1 MQYLKLIIKPCT
13 LLFLLSFSTLFSEL
27 SQASEKQHFSLA
39 HIDQGIDL
47 DGQLSE
53 PHWQQAT
60 LVPLRYQNEPNE
72 KGTPPVKTDAY
83 IYEDG
88 NYLYVGLVAYDNDPS
103 QIRAALRDRDSLWS
117 DDNVALMID
126 TFNDERTGYEF
137 YVNPLGAQGDMRMT
151 DTDGWSEDPSWDAI
165 WDSAGQI
172 TEQGYVVEMRIPF
185 TALRF
190 PKNKA
195 DMTWGFALWRNY
207 PREVLYQLSN
217 VGFDRDVKCSFC
229 QFDKITGFNA
239 MEPSKNIQLTPTLTA
254 LRNDVKEAV
263 PGDWQNG
270 DIDTEAGLDL
280 RWGISQDAVI
290 NATIN
295 PDFSQVETDS
305 LELDVNTT
313 FSIYYAEKRPFFL
326 DGASY
331 FKSSLFELL
340 YTRTIAEPDLGAKIT
355 GKTDA
360 HSYAFLYADD
370 ENTSILLPTNQG
382 SGFANLAEKSKSS
395 IGRYQ
400 YDLGEQGTI
409 GVMSTHR
416 EANDY
421 HNTVLSVDGSY
432 WFNQTDS
439 VLYQVA
445 TSDTK
450 NSAFLVDNYGLE
462 NNQSDQA
469 YMLEFSR
476 EKRDYKLFASY
487 EDIGEDYRTDVG
499 YQAKVDYKKA
509 LLGGG
514 QTWYLDASE
523 MITEYSYNLDWDKT
537 WAQDGSLLEEEYEG
551 YIFLKGQ
558 LQSSLE
564 FGLIHRN
571 ESYYGNFYNQNIGY
585 IYGGFSPTKDL
596 RITLYSE
603 FGSKI
608 DYSNEQLGD
617 LFTIE
622 PELTWDINDHWQV
635 QLEHSYSRLD
645 NPQGDNVFTA
655 NLTDLRVY
663 YKFNMRSMLKLILQ
677 FEDID
682 RNQNAYYTNVNSIN
696 RDYGSQLVYSY
707 KINAQT
713 LFYLGY
719 SDKGYQDDSLKSVER
734 DQRTFFTKLS
744 YAWQL

>member
-1 MQYLKLIIKPCT
+1 MQYIKLIT
-13 LLFLLSFSTLFSEL
+13 LSVWVLAFALCSTFAHAA
-27 SQASEKQHFSLA
+27 QQQFSLA
-39 HIDQGIDL
+39 HIEQGIDL

-60 LVPLRYQNEPNE
+60 LIPLRYQNEPNE

-88 NYLYVGLVAYDNDPS
+88 NYLYLGFVAYDNDAS
-103 QIRAALRDRDSLWS
+103 QIRAALRDRDTLWS

-151 DTDGWSEDPSWDAI
+151 DTDGWTEDASWDAI

-172 TEQGYVVEMRIPF
+172 TDQGYTVEMRIPF

-195 DMTWGFALWRNY
+195 DMTWGVALWRNY
-207 PREVLYQLSN
+207 PRDVLYQLSN

-263 PGDWQNG
+263 PGDWKNG
-270 DIDTEAGLDL
+270 DIETEAGLDL

-313 FSIYYAEKRPFFL
+313 YSIYYAEKRPFFL

-340 YTRTIAEPDLGAKIT
+340 YTRTIAEPEIGAKIT

-360 HSYAFLYADD
+360 HSYAFMYADD
-370 ENTSILLPTNQG
+370 ENTSLFLPTNQG
-382 SGFANLAEKSKSS
+382 SGFANLAEKSKSAV
-395 IGRYQ
+395 GRYQ
-400 YDLGEQGTI
+400 YDIGEQGTI
-409 GVMSTHR
+409 GVMSSHR

-450 NSAFLVDNYGLE
+450 NSAFLTDNYGLE
-462 NNQSDQA
+462 KNQSDQA
-469 YMLEFSR
+469 YKLEFSR
-476 EKRDYKLFASY
+476 EKRGYKLLASY

-499 YQAKVDYKKA
+499 YQEKVDYKKA

-523 MITEYSYNLDWDKT
+523 MITEYSYNVDWDKT

-564 FGLIHRN
+564 FGLIHRH
-571 ESYYGNFYNQNIGY
+571 ESYKDDFYNQNIGF
-585 IYGGFSPTKDL
+585 IYGGFNPSKDL

-617 LFTIE
+617 LFTLE
-622 PELTWDINDHWQV
+622 PELTWDINAHWQL

-645 NPQGDNVFTA
+645 NPQGENVFTA
-655 NLTDLRVY
+655 NLTDLRIY

-682 RNQNAYYTNVNSIN
+682 RNQNAYYYAVNHIN

-719 SDKGYQDDSLKSVER
+719 SDKGYQDDSLKSIER
-734 DQRTFFTKLS
+734 GQRTFFTKLS

>member
-1 MQYLKLIIKPCT
+1 MQYNNLIIKT
-13 LLFLLSFSTLFSEL
+13 LLIICVLIFSADSMA
-27 SQASEKQHFSLA
+27 QKQHFTLA
-39 HIDQGIDL
+39 HIEQSIDL
-47 DGQLSE
+47 DGELSE
-53 PHWQQAT
+53 PHWQNAT
-60 LVPLRYQNEPNE
+60 LIPLIYQNEPNE
-72 KGTPPVKTDAY
+72 KGVPPVKTDAY
-83 IYEDG
+83 LYEDG
-88 NYLYVGLVAYDNDPS
+88 QYLYVAFMAYDDNPEN
-103 QIRAALRDRDSLWS
+103 IRAALRDRDTLWA

-151 DTDGWSEDPSWDAI
+151 DTDGWSEDPSWNTI

-172 TEQGYVVEMRIPF
+172 TNEGYVVEMRIPF

-195 DMTWGFALWRNY
+195 DMTWSIAVWRNY
-207 PREVLYQLSN
+207 PRDVMYQLAN

-239 MEPSKNIQLTPTLTA
+239 MEPSKNIQLTPTVTA
-254 LRNDVKEAV
+254 LRHDMKDTV
-263 PGDWQNG
+263 PGDWSNG

-295 PDFSQVETDS
+295 PDFSQVEADS

-313 FSIYYAEKRPFFL
+313 YSIYYAEKRPFFL

-340 YTRTIAEPDLGAKIT
+340 YTRTIAQPKIGAKIT
-355 GKTDA
+355 GKSDA
-360 HSYAFLYADD
+360 HSYAFMYADD

-382 SGFANLAEKSKSS
+382 SGFANLAEKSKSAV
-395 IGRYQ
+395 GRYQ
-400 YDLGEQGTI
+400 YDIGDKGTI
-409 GVMSTHR
+409 GVTTTHR
-416 EANDY
+416 EADNY
-421 HNTVLSVDGSY
+421 KNSVVSLDGSY

-439 VLYQVA
+439 ILYQIA
-445 TSDTK
+445 SSDSQ
-450 NSAFLVDNYGLE
+450 NSKYLVDFYDLE
-462 NNQSDQA
+462 EEQSDQA
-469 YMLEFSR
+469 YKVEFTR

-487 EDIGEDYRTDVG
+487 EDIGDDYRTDLG

-509 LLGGG
+509 LVGGG
-514 QTWYLDASE
+514 QSWYLDANNLV
-523 MITEYSYNLDWDKT
+523 TEYSYNLDWDKT
-537 WAQDGSLLEEEYEG
+537 WAQDGTLLEEEYEG
-551 YIFLKGQ
+551 YIYLKGQ
-558 LQSSLE
+558 MQSFLE
-564 FGLIHRN
+564 LGFIHRKEN
-571 ESYYGNFYNQNIGY
+571 YYDNFYNQNIGY
-585 IYGGFSPTKDL
+585 IWGGFKPTKN
-596 RITLYSE
+596 ITLNLYSE

-617 LFTIE
+617 QFIIE
-622 PELTWDINDHWQV
+622 PEMTWDINDHWQLQV
-635 QLEHSYSRLD
+635 EHSYNRLD
-645 NPQGDNVFTA
+645 NPQGENVFTA

-663 YKFNMRSMLKLILQ
+663 YKFNMRSMVKLILQ

-682 RNQNAYYTNVNSIN
+682 RNQDAYYYGISQLNKE
-696 RDYGSQLVYSY
+696 YGSQLVYSY

-713 LFYLGY
+713 LFFLGY
-719 SDKGYQDDSLKSVER
+719 SDKGFQNDGLKNLER

>member
-1 MQYLKLIIKPCT
+1 MQYKNLIIK
-13 LLFLLSFSTLFSEL
+13 TLFYIFVVYCS
-27 SQASEKQHFSLA
+27 SKAFAQKQHFDLA
-39 HIDQGIDL
+39 HLEQPIDL
-47 DGQLSE
+47 DGQLLE
-53 PHWQQAT
+53 PHWQDAT
-60 LVPLRYQNEPNE
+60 RIPLIYQNEPNE
-72 KGTPPVKTDAY
+72 KGSPPVKTDAY
-83 IYEDG
+83 LYEDG
-88 NYLYVGLVAYDNDPS
+88 SHLYVAFMAYDDNPEN
-103 QIRAALRDRDSLWS
+103 IRAALRDRDTLWT

-172 TEQGYVVEMRIPF
+172 TDQGYVVEMRIPF

-195 DMTWGFALWRNY
+195 DMTWSIALWRNF
-207 PREVLYQLSN
+207 PRDVMYQLSN

-254 LRNDVKEAV
+254 LRHDIKDAV
-263 PGDWQNG
+263 PGDWQSG
-270 DIDTEAGLDL
+270 DIDAEAGLDL
-280 RWGISQDAVI
+280 RWGISQDAVV

-295 PDFSQVETDS
+295 PDFSQVEADS

-313 FSIYYAEKRPFFL
+313 YSIYYAEKRPFFL

-340 YTRTIAEPDLGAKIT
+340 YTRTIAEPEVGAKIT

-360 HSYAFLYADD
+360 HSYAFMYADD

-382 SGFANLAEKSKSS
+382 SGFANLAEKSKSAV
-395 IGRYQ
+395 GRYQ
-400 YDLGEQGTI
+400 YDIGEQGTI
-409 GVMSTHR
+409 GVTTTHR
-416 EANDY
+416 EADNY
-421 HNTVLSVDGSY
+421 HNTVFSLDGSY
-432 WFNQTDS
+432 WFNQSDS

-445 TSDTK
+445 NSDSK
-450 NSAFLVDNYGLE
+450 NSQYLVENYGLE
-462 NNQSDQA
+462 SQQSDHA
-469 YMLEFSR
+469 FEVEFSR
-476 EKRDYKLFASY
+476 EKRDYKLLASY
-487 EDIGEDYRTDVG
+487 EDIGKDYRTDLG
-499 YQAKVDYKKA
+499 YQAQVDYKKVT
-509 LLGGG
+509 LGGG
-514 QTWYLDASE
+514 QSWYLDANE
-523 MITEYSYNLDWDKT
+523 MVTEYSYNVDWDKT

-551 YIFLKGQ
+551 YVFLKGQ
-558 LQSSLE
+558 MQSFLE
-564 FGLIHRN
+564 VGFVHRN
-571 ESYYGNFYNQNIGY
+571 ENYYNNFYNQNIGY
-585 IYGGFSPTKDL
+585 IWGGFNPSKD
-596 RITLYSE
+596 ITLNLYTE

-617 LFTIE
+617 LFTLE

-635 QLEHSYSRLD
+635 QLEHSYSRLN

-655 NLTDLRVY
+655 NLTDLRIY

-682 RNQNAYYTNVNSIN
+682 RNENAYYYAVDKIN

-719 SDKGYQDDSLKSVER
+719 SDKGYQDDSLKNIER

>member
-1 MQYLKLIIKPCT
+1 MQYQNQIIKT
-13 LLFLLSFSTLFSEL
+13 LFYVFVLYFSTHVFA
-27 SQASEKQHFSLA
+27 QKQHFNLA
-39 HIDQGIDL
+39 HLEQSIDL
-47 DGQLSE
+47 DGQLLES
-53 PHWQQAT
+53 HWQDAT
-60 LVPLRYQNEPNE
+60 FIPLIYQNEPNE
-72 KGTPPVKTDAY
+72 KGVPPVKTDAY
-83 IYEDG
+83 LYEDG
-88 NYLYVGLVAYDNDPS
+88 TFLYVAFIAYDDSPED
-103 QIRAALRDRDSLWS
+103 IRAALRDRDTLWT

-172 TEQGYVVEMRIPF
+172 TDQGYVVEMRIPF

-195 DMTWGFALWRNY
+195 DMTWSIALWRNF
-207 PREVLYQLSN
+207 PRDVMYQMSN

-254 LRNDVKEAV
+254 LRHDIKEVV

-270 DIDTEAGLDL
+270 DIDTEAGLDI

-313 FSIYYAEKRPFFL
+313 YSIYYAEKRPFFL

-340 YTRTIAEPDLGAKIT
+340 YTRTIAEPDVGAKIT

-360 HSYAFLYADD
+360 HSYAFMYADD

-382 SGFANLAEKSKSS
+382 SRFANLAEKSKSAV
-395 IGRYQ
+395 GRYQ
-400 YDLGEQGTI
+400 YDIGEQGTV
-409 GVMSTHR
+409 GVTTTHR
-416 EANDY
+416 EADNY
-421 HNTVLSVDGSY
+421 HNTVLSLDGSY

-439 VLYQVA
+439 VLYQIA
-445 TSDTK
+445 NSESK
-450 NSAFLVDNYGLE
+450 NSQYLVENYGLDSQ
-462 NNQSDQA
+462 QSDHA
-469 YMLEFSR
+469 YEIEFSR

-487 EDIGEDYRTDVG
+487 QDIGEDYRTDLG
-499 YQAKVDYKKA
+499 YQAQVDYKKVT
-509 LLGGG
+509 LGGG
-514 QTWYLDASE
+514 QSWYLDANE
-523 MITEYSYNLDWDKT
+523 LVTEYSYNVDWDKT

-551 YIFLKGQ
+551 YVFLKGQ
-558 LQSSLE
+558 MQSFLE
-564 FGLIHRN
+564 IGYVHRN
-571 ESYYGNFYNQNIGY
+571 ENYDDKFYNQNIGY
-585 IYGGFSPTKDL
+585 VWGGFKPSKD
-596 RITLYSE
+596 ITLNLYTE

-608 DYSNEQLGD
+608 DYSNEQIGD
-617 LFTIE
+617 LFTLE

-635 QLEHSYSRLD
+635 QLEHSFSRLN

-655 NLTDLRVY
+655 NLTDLRIY
-663 YKFNMRSMLKLILQ
+663 YKFNMRSMVKLILQ

-682 RNQNAYYTNVNSIN
+682 RNENAYYYAVDKIN

-719 SDKGYQDDSLKSVER
+719 SDKGYQDDSLKDIER

>member
-1 MQYLKLIIKPCT
+1 MFMQYIKLITSPVWVLAFALC
-13 LLFLLSFSTLFSEL
+13 STFAHAE
-27 SQASEKQHFSLA
+27 QQQFSLA
-39 HIDQGIDL
+39 HIGQGIDL
-47 DGQLSE
+47 DGELSE

-60 LVPLRYQNEPNE
+60 LIPLRYQNEPNE
-72 KGTPPVKTDAY
+72 KGIPPVKTDAY

-88 NYLYVGLVAYDNDPS
+88 NYLYLGFVAYDNDPS
-103 QIRAALRDRDSLWS
+103 QIRAALRDRDTLWS

-151 DTDGWSEDPSWDAI
+151 DTDGWTEDPSWDAI

-172 TEQGYVVEMRIPF
+172 TDKGYTVEMRIPF

-207 PREVLYQLSN
+207 PRDVLYQLSN

-270 DIDTEAGLDL
+270 DIETEAGLDL

-313 FSIYYAEKRPFFL
+313 YSIYYAEKRPFFL

-340 YTRTIAEPDLGAKIT
+340 YTRTIAEPEIGAKIT

-360 HSYAFLYADD
+360 HSYAFMYADD
-370 ENTSILLPTNQG
+370 ENTSLFLPTNQG
-382 SGFANLAEKSKSS
+382 SGFANLAEKSKSAV
-395 IGRYQ
+395 GRYQ
-400 YDLGEQGTI
+400 YDIGEQGTI

-450 NSAFLVDNYGLE
+450 NSAFLTDNYGLE
-462 NNQSDQA
+462 KNQSDQA
-469 YMLEFSR
+469 YKIEFAR
-476 EKRDYKLFASY
+476 EKRDYKLLASY

-499 YQAKVDYKKA
+499 YQGKVDYKKV

-523 MITEYSYNLDWDKT
+523 MITEYSYNVDWDKT

-571 ESYYGNFYNQNIGY
+571 ESYKDDFYNQNIGF
-585 IYGGFSPTKDL
+585 IYGGFNPSKDL

-617 LFTIE
+617 LFTLE
-622 PELTWDINDHWQV
+622 PELTWDINDHWQL

-645 NPQGDNVFTA
+645 NPQGENVFTA
-655 NLTDLRVY
+655 NLTDLRIY

-682 RNQNAYYTNVNSIN
+682 RNQNAYYFAVNHIN

-719 SDKGYQDDSLKSVER
+719 SDKGYQDDSLKSIER

>member
-1 MQYLKLIIKPCT
+1 MQYNNLIIKT
-13 LLFLLSFSTLFSEL
+13 LLIICVLIFSADSMA
-27 SQASEKQHFSLA
+27 QKQHFTLA
-39 HIDQGIDL
+39 HIEQSIDL
-47 DGQLSE
+47 DGELSE
-53 PHWQQAT
+53 PHWQNAT
-60 LVPLRYQNEPNE
+60 LIPLIYQNEPNE
-72 KGTPPVKTDAY
+72 KGVPPVKTDAY
-83 IYEDG
+83 LYEDG
-88 NYLYVGLVAYDNDPS
+88 QYLYVAFMAYDDNPEN
-103 QIRAALRDRDSLWS
+103 IRAALRDRDTLWA

-151 DTDGWSEDPSWDAI
+151 DTDGWSEDPSWNAI

-172 TEQGYVVEMRIPF
+172 TNEGYVVEMRIPF

-195 DMTWGFALWRNY
+195 DMTWSIAVWRNY
-207 PREVLYQLSN
+207 PRDVMYQLAN

-239 MEPSKNIQLTPTLTA
+239 MEPSKNIQLTPTVTA
-254 LRNDVKEAV
+254 LRHDMKDTV
-263 PGDWQNG
+263 PGDWSNG

-295 PDFSQVETDS
+295 PDFSQVEADS

-313 FSIYYAEKRPFFL
+313 YSIYYAEKRPFFL

-340 YTRTIAEPDLGAKIT
+340 YTRTIAQPKIGAKIT
-355 GKTDA
+355 GKSDA
-360 HSYAFLYADD
+360 HSYAFMYADD

-382 SGFANLAEKSKSS
+382 SGFANLAEKSKSAV
-395 IGRYQ
+395 GRYQ
-400 YDLGEQGTI
+400 YDIGDKGTI
-409 GVMSTHR
+409 GVTTTHR
-416 EANDY
+416 EADNY
-421 HNTVLSVDGSY
+421 KNSVVSLDGSY

-439 VLYQVA
+439 ILYQIA
-445 TSDTK
+445 SSDSQ
-450 NSAFLVDNYGLE
+450 NSKYLVDFYDLE
-462 NNQSDQA
+462 EEQSDQA
-469 YMLEFSR
+469 YKVEFTR

-487 EDIGEDYRTDVG
+487 EDIGDDYRTDLG

-509 LLGGG
+509 LVGGG
-514 QTWYLDASE
+514 QSWYLDANNLV
-523 MITEYSYNLDWDKT
+523 TEYSYNLDWDKT
-537 WAQDGSLLEEEYEG
+537 WAQDGTLLEEEYEG
-551 YIFLKGQ
+551 YIYLKGQ
-558 LQSSLE
+558 MQSFLE
-564 FGLIHRN
+564 LGFIHRKEN
-571 ESYYGNFYNQNIGY
+571 YYDNFYNQNIGY
-585 IYGGFSPTKDL
+585 IWGGFKPTKN
-596 RITLYSE
+596 ITLNLYSE

-617 LFTIE
+617 QFIIE
-622 PELTWDINDHWQV
+622 PEMTWDINDHWQLQV
-635 QLEHSYSRLD
+635 EHSYNRLD
-645 NPQGDNVFTA
+645 NPQGENVFTA

-663 YKFNMRSMLKLILQ
+663 YKFNMRSMVKLILQ

-682 RNQNAYYTNVNSIN
+682 RNQDAYYYGISQLNKE
-696 RDYGSQLVYSY
+696 YGSQLVYSY

-713 LFYLGY
+713 LFFLGY
-719 SDKGYQDDSLKSVER
+719 SDKGFQNDGLKNLER

>member
-1 MQYLKLIIKPCT
+1 MQYQNQIIKT
-13 LLFLLSFSTLFSEL
+13 LFYIFVVYFSTHVFA
-27 SQASEKQHFSLA
+27 QKQNFNLA
-39 HIDQGIDL
+39 HLEQSIDL
-47 DGQLSE
+47 DGQLLES
-53 PHWQQAT
+53 HWQDAT
-60 LVPLRYQNEPNE
+60 LIPLIYQNEPNE
-72 KGTPPVKTDAY
+72 KGAPPVKTDAY
-83 IYEDG
+83 LYEDG
-88 NYLYVGLVAYDNDPS
+88 TYLYVAIIAYDDKPEN
-103 QIRAALRDRDSLWS
+103 IRAALRDRDTLWT

-172 TEQGYVVEMRIPF
+172 TDQGYVVEMRIPF

-195 DMTWGFALWRNY
+195 DMTWSIALWRNF
-207 PREVLYQLSN
+207 PRDVMYQMSN

-254 LRNDVKEAV
+254 LRHDVKETV

-270 DIDTEAGLDL
+270 DIDTEAGLDI

-313 FSIYYAEKRPFFL
+313 YSIYYAEKRPFFL

-340 YTRTIAEPDLGAKIT
+340 YTRTIAEPDIGAKVT

-360 HSYAFLYADD
+360 HSYAFMYADD

-382 SGFANLAEKSKSS
+382 SGFANLAEKSKAAV
-395 IGRYQ
+395 GRYQ
-400 YDLGEQGTI
+400 YDIGEQGTI
-409 GVMSTHR
+409 GISTTHR
-416 EANDY
+416 EADNY
-421 HNTVLSVDGSY
+421 HNTVLSLDGSY
-432 WFNQTDS
+432 WFNQSDS

-445 TSDTK
+445 TSDTN
-450 NSAFLVDNYGLE
+450 NSAFLIDNYGLNE
-462 NNQSDQA
+462 SQSDTA
-469 YMLEFSR
+469 YKLEFSR
-476 EKRDYKLFASY
+476 EKRDYKLLASY
-487 EDIGEDYRTDVG
+487 EDIGEDYRTDLG
-499 YQAKVDYKKA
+499 YQAQVDYKKA

-514 QTWYLDASE
+514 QTWYLDANE
-523 MITEYSYNLDWDKT
+523 LVTEYSYNVDWDKT

-551 YIFLKGQ
+551 YVFLKGQ
-558 LQSSLE
+558 MQSFLE
-564 FGLIHRN
+564 VGYVHRN
-571 ESYYGNFYNQNIGY
+571 ENYDDKFYNQNIGY
-585 IYGGFSPTKDL
+585 IWGGFKPSKD
-596 RITLYSE
+596 ITLNLYTE

-608 DYSNEQLGD
+608 DYSNEQLAD
-617 LFTIE
+617 LFTLE

-635 QLEHSYSRLD
+635 QLEHSYSRLN

-655 NLTDLRVY
+655 NLTDLRIY

-682 RNQNAYYTNVNSIN
+682 RNENAYYYVVDKIN

-719 SDKGYQDDSLKSVER
+719 SDKGYQDDSLKNIER